1 MTISD
6 VSSTPQQAATG
17 GQGGLN
23 GDAKL
28 ADDFDTFLGLL
39 VTQLENQDPLDP
51 MKANEFTNQLVQ
63 FSSVEQAIATNDKLD
78 QMLQAQSGNRATQA
92 VNFIG
97 KTIEMNGSQVALK
110 DGEAT
115 FGYTLEDQA
124 AGGALLVTD
133 QTGETVKTVPIDTD
147 SGKHTYTWDGSTDA
161 GGTAADGVYNIQV
174 RAVDEDKKTVQAT
187 TQTRGEVTGFEIRD
201 GEIYLNVDDLEVQ
214 FDQVTAVHNNTGETS
229 S

>member
-6 VSSTPQQAATG
+6 VASTTQAAASS
-17 GQGGLN
+17 QGGLN
-23 GDAKL
+23 GDSKL

-97 KTIEMNGSQVALK
+97 KTIEMNGSQVALEN
-110 DGEAT
+110 GEAT
-115 FGYTLEDQA
+115 FGYTLEEQA
-124 AGGALLVTD
+124 AGGSLLITD

-147 SGKHTYTWDGSTDA
+147 AGKHTYTWDGSLDG
-161 GGTAADGVYNIQV
+161 GGTADDGVYNIQV

-187 TQTRGEVTGFEIRD
+187 TQTRGDVTGFEIRN
-201 GEIYLNVDDLEVQ
+201 GEIYLNVDELEVQ
-214 FDQVTAVHNNTGETS
+214 FDQVTAVHNNADDPS

>member
-6 VSSTPQQAATG
+6 VASTTQAAASS
-17 GQGGLN
+17 QGGLN
-23 GDAKL
+23 GDTKL
-28 ADDFDTFLGLL
+28 AEDFDTFLGLL

-63 FSSVEQAIATNDKLD
+63 FSTVEQAIATNDKLD

-97 KTIEMNGSQVALK
+97 KTIEMNGSQVSLE

-115 FGYTLEDQA
+115 FGYTLEQQA
-124 AGGALLVTD
+124 AGGSLLITD
-133 QTGETVKTVPIDTD
+133 ETGETVKTVPIDTD
-147 SGKHTYTWDGSTDA
+147 AGKHTYTWDGSLDG
-161 GGTAADGVYNIQV
+161 GGTADDGVYNIQV

-201 GEIYLNVDDLEVQ
+201 GEIYLNVDELEVQ
-214 FDQVTAVHNNTGETS
+214 FDQVTAVHNNADQTS